1 MQEVHVEVAIPSTV
15 ERRMAT
21 ARCFCHFSIIP
32 TSRSIHMADS
42 LPLSFPA
49 LYSCAQSARSGPKVM
64 PGVPLSA
71 WRKDDHVLR
80 CGICAKKF
88 GLLRW
93 KHHCRACGDVC
104 CRRCLG
110 FCLVDVPEQ
119 GVDLAY
125 TCARCVQKNTKP
137 TLVGD
142 INWPFP
148 GDVQGPRLHVSRSAD
163 SLATMAMSDCTPS
176 PSTASPCSFSWSI
189 TPTASP
195 PQSTREFDVV
205 VSQYRNQKLH
215 SVCSLLVDY
224 LECVGGAIVL
234 VQDHHLWVI
243 AHKGLHPRVLHDPTF
258 LSICSRALS
267 TQTAFTVPDPA
278 NLPSTS
284 SSDPSTFQ
292 FFGASPLFDVRETAG
307 PALGCIVALDTRAR
321 TSAGA
326 SKMEVTLENLADH
339 VMDLLAQEETILRI
353 YASGD
358 FKIFASAVSDT
369 RGPSGSFSSSSS
381 TGVSGSLFSSMHTRP
396 RRSSSFA
403 SGDEYFSRNANLKGD
418 IAASACRKVVE
429 AAFSAPS
436 LKKEKRPALGN
447 SCNVSTL
454 KAA

>member
-1 MQEVHVEVAIPSTV
+1 
-15 ERRMAT
+15 
-21 ARCFCHFSIIP
+21 
-32 TSRSIHMADS
+32 MADS

-64 PGVPLSA
+64 PGVSLSA
-71 WRKDDHVLR
+71 WRKDEHVLR

-110 FCLVDVPEQ
+110 FCLVDVPEH

-125 TCARCVQKNTKP
+125 TCARCVQKHTKP

-142 INWPFP
+142 INWPFA
-148 GDVQGPRLHVSRSAD
+148 GDVQSSRLHLSRSAD
-163 SLATMAMSDCTPS
+163 SLATMAMSDA
-176 PSTASPCSFSWSI
+176 STASPCSFSWSI

-195 PQSTREFDVV
+195 PQHTREFDVV

-234 VQDHHLWVI
+234 VQDLHLWVI

-278 NLPSTS
+278 SISSETS
-284 SSDPSTFQ
+284 LCDPSTFQ

-321 TSAGA
+321 TAAAA

-339 VMDLLAQEETILRI
+339 VMDLLAQDETILRI

-358 FKIFASAVSDT
+358 FKIFASAATDT
-369 RGPSGSFSSSSS
+369 HVLSGSFDGFSS
-381 TGVSGSLFSSMHTRP
+381 TSSTAASGSLFSSMHTRP

-403 SGDEYFSRNANLKGD
+403 SGDEYFSRKGD
-418 IAASACRKVVE
+418 NAACRKLVD
-429 AAFSAPS
+429 AAFPG
-436 LKKEKRPALGN
+436 LKKQQKRAGLGN
-447 SCNVSTL
+447 SRSVSTL

>member
-1 MQEVHVEVAIPSTV
+1 
-15 ERRMAT
+15 
-21 ARCFCHFSIIP
+21 
-32 TSRSIHMADS
+32 MADS

-64 PGVPLSA
+64 PGVSLSA
-71 WRKDDHVLR
+71 WRKDEHVLR

-110 FCLVDVPEQ
+110 FCLVDVPEH

-125 TCARCVQKNTKP
+125 TCARCVQKHTKP

-142 INWPFP
+142 INWPFA
-148 GDVQGPRLHVSRSAD
+148 GDVQSSRLHLSRSAD
-163 SLATMAMSDCTPS
+163 SLATMAMSDA
-176 PSTASPCSFSWSI
+176 STASPCSFSWSI

-195 PQSTREFDVV
+195 PQHTREFDVV

-234 VQDHHLWVI
+234 VQDLHLWVI

-267 TQTAFTVPDPA
+267 TQTAFT
-278 NLPSTS
+278 
-284 SSDPSTFQ
+284 

-321 TSAGA
+321 TAAAA

-339 VMDLLAQEETILRI
+339 VMDLLAQDETILRI

-358 FKIFASAVSDT
+358 FKIFASAATDT
-369 RGPSGSFSSSSS
+369 HVLSGSFDGFSS
-381 TGVSGSLFSSMHTRP
+381 TSSTAASGSLFSSMHTRP

-403 SGDEYFSRNANLKGD
+403 SGDD
-418 IAASACRKVVE
+418 
-429 AAFSAPS
+429 
-436 LKKEKRPALGN
+436 
-447 SCNVSTL
+447 VSTL

>member
-1 MQEVHVEVAIPSTV
+1 
-15 ERRMAT
+15 
-21 ARCFCHFSIIP
+21 
-32 TSRSIHMADS
+32 MADS

-49 LYSCAQSARSGPKVM
+49 LYSCAQSARSGPKVV
-64 PGVPLSA
+64 PGVSVSA
-71 WRKDDHVLR
+71 WRKDDSVLR

-125 TCARCVQKNTKP
+125 TCARCVQKNTSKP
-137 TLVGD
+137 ALVGE
-142 INWPFP
+142 INWPFA
-148 GDVQGPRLHVSRSAD
+148 GESQGPRLQLSRSAD
-163 SLATMAMSDCTPS
+163 SLATMALSDCTPS
-176 PSTASPCSFSWSI
+176 PTPISPCSFSWSI

-195 PQSTREFDVV
+195 PESAREFDVV

-243 AHKGLHPRVLHDPTF
+243 AHKGLHPRVLLDPTF

-278 NLPSTS
+278 SSSSSVPST
-284 SSDPSTFQ
+284 DPNTFQ
-292 FFGASPLFDVRETAG
+292 FFGASPLYDVRETAG

-321 TSAGA
+321 TAAAA

-358 FKIFASAVSDT
+358 FKIFTSTASDNALALS
-369 RGPSGSFSSSSS
+369 RSFDGCSNSTSS
-381 TGVSGSLFSSMHTRP
+381 TVASGSLISSMHTRS

-403 SGDEYFSRNANLKGD
+403 SSDEFFRSANLKGD
-418 IAASACRKVVE
+418 AAALRKAVDIALPAENSRKE
-429 AAFSAPS
+429 H
-436 LKKEKRPALGN
+436 KRSALG
-447 SCNVSTL
+447 SSRSVSTL

>member
-1 MQEVHVEVAIPSTV
+1 
-15 ERRMAT
+15 
-21 ARCFCHFSIIP
+21 
-32 TSRSIHMADS
+32 MADS

-125 TCARCVQKNTKP
+125 TCARCVQKNSKP

-142 INWPFP
+142 INWPFA
-148 GDVQGPRLHVSRSAD
+148 GDVQGPRLHLSRSAD
-163 SLATMAMSDCTPS
+163 SLATMAMSDS
-176 PSTASPCSFSWSI
+176 PSTVSPCSFSWSI

-195 PQSTREFDVV
+195 PQRTHEFDVV

-234 VQDHHLWVI
+234 VQDQHLWVI

-258 LSICSRALS
+258 LSICSRALG

-278 NLPSTS
+278 SFPSTS
-284 SSDPSTFQ
+284 SPDPSTFQ

-307 PALGCIVALDTRAR
+307 PALGCLVALDTRAR
-321 TSAGA
+321 TAAAA

-358 FKIFASAVSDT
+358 FKIFASAASDN
-369 RGPSGSFSSSSS
+369 RAPSGSFDGFSS
-381 TGVSGSLFSSMHTRP
+381 TSSTAASGSLFSSMHARP

-403 SGDEYFSRNANLKGD
+403 SGDEYFSRNTNLKGD
-418 IAASACRKVVE
+418 VAACRKVVD
-429 AAFSAPS
+429 ATFPAPS
-436 LKKEKRPALGN
+436 LKKEQKRPALGN
-447 SCNVSTL
+447 SCSASTL